1 MIPTQLIQS
10 MPADF
15 FGQVLSACPRRS
27 RETLFTRFAIPK
39 PKKTASALL
48 PSKDPARISKL
59 QVAMSALAEDDE
71 QGQQLAEELL
81 RVYLMGKRELLGAA
95 LDAIEVDHQDGLTD
109 DDLDGFAELSPED
122 AVELAQ
128 ELSQVHNPLDVSLYL
143 RFMGAD
149 LGVE

>member
-1 MIPTQLIQS
+1 MIPAQLIHS
-10 MPADF
+10 MPTAF

-39 PKKTASALL
+39 PRKSASALL
-48 PSKDPARISKL
+48 PSKDPARIGKL
-59 QVAMSALAEDDE
+59 QVAMAAVSDDDQ

-109 DDLDGFAELSPED
+109 DDLDGFAELSSDE
-122 AVELAQ
+122 AAELAE
-128 ELSQVHNPLDVSLYL
+128 ELSRDHDPLDVSLYL
-143 RFMGAD
+143 RFMGAE
-149 LGVE
+149 LGAK

>member
-15 FGQVLSACPRRS
+15 FGQVVSACPRRS

-48 PSKDPARISKL
+48 PSKDPARIGKL
-59 QVAMSALAEDDE
+59 QVAMSGLAEDDE

-128 ELSQVHNPLDVSLYL
+128 ELSQAHNPLDVSLYL

-149 LGVE
+149 LGAE

>member
-10 MPADF
+10 MPADY

-48 PSKDPARISKL
+48 PSKDPARINKL

-109 DDLDGFAELSPED
+109 DDLDGFAELSPDD

-128 ELSQVHNPLDVSLYL
+128 ELSQAHNPLDVSLYL

-149 LGVE
+149 LGAE

>member
-1 MIPTQLIQS
+1 MIPAQLIQS
-10 MPADF
+10 LPAAY

-48 PSKDPARISKL
+48 PSKDPARIGKL
-59 QVAMSALAEDDE
+59 QVAMAAVSEDDE

-109 DDLDGFAELSPED
+109 DDLDGFAELSGDE
-122 AVELAQ
+122 AAELAE
-128 ELSQVHNPLDVSLYL
+128 ELSRDHDPLDVSLYL
-143 RFMGAD
+143 RFMGAELD
-149 LGVE
+149 VI